1 MIKFLL
7 KGLIRDSSRSFFP
20 LLIITLIVAIII
32 FFNGFLN
39 GIYNSLFYSTAMVN
53 SGHVKIVSHAYHK
66 EHQLLPNDL
75 ALLNK
80 DKLIK
85 DLEYKYPDYIWT
97 PRITF
102 AGLLDVPDKNRETLR
117 QSPVIALGIDFLSQN
132 SQQQD
137 IWNLN
142 DRIVSGEMIKNS
154 KEVLLST
161 KLAKRLQVGPNDEV
175 TFVGSSFFGGSAS
188 YNYIIV
194 GTFDLNLG
202 PIDKDMMIADFKG
215 AQTALYMDNDDATS
229 EILGYNIDLKFD
241 DNNTVLMRDKF
252 NLFYQNEVDEF
263 KPFMLAL
270 RDSNQMGDLVDF
282 SNVIMIIIL
291 GLFLVVVTLVLW
303 NMGIMNGLRRYGEIG
318 MRLAVGEPKGHVFKS
333 MIVESTIIGFFGS
346 VFGTLIGITIT
357 SYFEN
362 VGIDYS
368 KALDNLSSSNFAMP
382 SIFYPQITPEL
393 YYIGFIPGILATV
406 FGTMLAGRAIY
417 KRQMSQLFKELEA

>member
-154 KEVLLST
+154 
-161 KLAKRLQVGPNDEV
+161 
-175 TFVGSSFFGGSAS
+175 
-188 YNYIIV
+188 
-194 GTFDLNLG
+194 
-202 PIDKDMMIADFKG
+202 
-215 AQTALYMDNDDATS
+215 
-229 EILGYNIDLKFD
+229 
-241 DNNTVLMRDKF
+241 
-252 NLFYQNEVDEF
+252 
-263 KPFMLAL
+263 
-270 RDSNQMGDLVDF
+270 
-282 SNVIMIIIL
+282 
-291 GLFLVVVTLVLW
+291 
-303 NMGIMNGLRRYGEIG
+303 
-318 MRLAVGEPKGHVFKS
+318 
-333 MIVESTIIGFFGS
+333 
-346 VFGTLIGITIT
+346 
-357 SYFEN
+357 
-362 VGIDYS
+362 
-368 KALDNLSSSNFAMP
+368 
-382 SIFYPQITPEL
+382 
-393 YYIGFIPGILATV
+393 
-406 FGTMLAGRAIY
+406 
-417 KRQMSQLFKELEA
+417 